1 MIFWIYFESVEW
13 NNIYQAVKYS
23 RFLNPK
29 IQYLEIFLYYNLLCF
44 YMREKTYRTSFDPQ
58 LSKNKRKKKCKD
70 DKEDANDGDSGGQF
84 EIIVEIVTRSSKNE
98 KKN

>member
-1 MIFWIYFESVEW
+1 
-13 NNIYQAVKYS
+13 
-23 RFLNPK
+23 
-29 IQYLEIFLYYNLLCF
+29 
-44 YMREKTYRTSFDPQ
+44 MRKKTYRTSFDPQ
-58 LSKNKRKKKCKD
+58 LSKNKRKKKYKD

>member
-1 MIFWIYFESVEW
+1 
-13 NNIYQAVKYS
+13 
-23 RFLNPK
+23 
-29 IQYLEIFLYYNLLCF
+29 
-44 YMREKTYRTSFDPQ
+44 MREKTYRTSFDPQ

-98 KKN
+98 KKY

>member
-1 MIFWIYFESVEW
+1 M
-13 NNIYQAVKYS
+13 
-23 RFLNPK
+23 L
-29 IQYLEIFLYYNLLCF
+29 LYA
-44 YMREKTYRTSFDPQ
+44 RKTYRTSFDPP

-98 KKN
+98 KIVLIDIYQ